1 MREFLPLMIVGA
13 IVGVFS
19 VIFVTA
25 YLLMR
30 RRAENAGFPGMRRA
44 KKLPWAN
51 HGPAVCKNAP
61 GRKGGANHGPAI
73 RRRPSDGAERK
84 GGANPRALHF

>member
-1 MREFLPLMIVGA
+1 MRECLPLMIVGA

-30 RRAENAGFPGMRRA
+30 RRAENAGFDRWR
-44 KKLPWAN
+44 
-51 HGPAVCKNAP
+51 
-61 GRKGGANHGPAI
+61 
-73 RRRPSDGAERK
+73 
-84 GGANPRALHF
+84 

>member
-30 RRAENAGFPGMRRA
+30 RRAESAGFANLTLKSCCSENRRLLWIRLLRNTTAA
-44 KKLPWAN
+44 K
-51 HGPAVCKNAP
+51 VY
-61 GRKGGANHGPAI
+61 
-73 RRRPSDGAERK
+73 
-84 GGANPRALHF
+84 